1 VKGGGDVLL
10 SVKEFLKPTSVE
22 EAYEMLNRDRKHSIL
37 LSGGTTVSLMKSATV
52 EVIIDL
58 KNIKELSGIKET
70 EDGLCVGAN
79 TTIEDFRKSDLISTF
94 FGNFFSKSFAFVGSW
109 QIRNMATIGGSVAPR
124 LGWSDVTTCLLAAG
138 AKLKTFG
145 KEGYRYMDIEDFN
158 KLDRYSKPIIT
169 HVILP
174 KDGYLYSFKKLSKS
188 SFDIA
193 IVNFAL
199 ALKLDSGIVEN
210 SRVVIGSRPHFPKRF
225 EKVEQALKGLKI
237 EEVPERV
244 KALVFEHFEGGSR
257 FLATEEYRRHMA
269 SVLAERAAKEIRE
282 MIS

>member
-1 VKGGGDVLL
+1 MKGGGDVLL
-10 SVKEFLKPTSVE
+10 NVKEFLKPTSVE
-22 EAYEMLNRDRKHSIL
+22 EAFEMLNRDRKHSIL
-37 LSGGTTVSLMKSATV
+37 LSGGTTVSLMKSTSV

-58 KNIKELSGIKET
+58 KSIKGLAEIKET
-70 EDGLCVGAN
+70 EDGLSIGAN
-79 TTIEDFRKSDLISTF
+79 VTIEDFRKSELISASFGDF
-94 FGNFFSKSFAFVGSW
+94 FFKSFSLVGSW

-138 AKLKTFG
+138 AKLNTFG
-145 KEGYRYMDIEDFN
+145 EEGYRYMDIEDFN

-169 HVILP
+169 HIILP
-174 KDGYLYSFKKLSKS
+174 KDGYYYSFKKLSKS

-199 ALKLDSGIVEN
+199 ALKPSSGAVEE
-210 SRVVIGSRPHFPKRF
+210 SRVIIGSRPHFPKRF
-225 EKVEQALKGLKI
+225 AKVEHGLKGLKI

-244 KALVFEHFEGGSR
+244 KTLVFEHFEGGSN

-282 MIS
+282 MIA

>member
-1 VKGGGDVLL
+1 MLL
-10 SVKEFLKPTSVE
+10 NVKEFLKPTSVE
-22 EAYEMLNRDRKHSIL
+22 QAFEMLNRDRKHSIL
-37 LSGGTTVSLMKSATV
+37 LSGGTTVSLMKSTTV

-58 KNIKELSGIKET
+58 KNIKELAEIKET
-70 EDGLCVGAN
+70 EDGLSVGAN
-79 TTIEDFRKSDLISTF
+79 ITIEDFRKSDLISTF
-94 FGNFFSKSFAFVGSW
+94 FGNFFSKSFATVGSW

-145 KEGYRYMDIEDFN
+145 EEGYRYMDIEDFN

-199 ALKLDSGIVEN
+199 ALKLNSGIVES

-225 EKVEQALKGLKI
+225 EKVEEALKGLKI
-237 EEVPERV
+237 EEVPEHV
-244 KALVFEHFEGGSR
+244 KPLVFEHFEGGSN

-282 MIS
+282 MIA